1 MERLSALDATFLHVE
16 DDVSHMH
23 LGSIG
28 LYEGPAP
35 SEGELL
41 AAIEAK
47 LHLAPRYRQRVRF
60 VPLGAGR
67 PVWADDP
74 HFRCDYH
81 VRRTA
86 LPAPGGDAQ
95 LRRLVGRVMSQQ
107 LDRGRPLWELWA
119 VEGLTGG
126 RWALISK
133 LHHSMVDGVSASSL
147 ITELMDRR
155 RDAPV
160 LPPAPWTPAP
170 EPGDVALVAGA
181 LAERASRP
189 LHRALATAGALRHPA
204 SYAGHGAAA
213 LRGLA
218 AYTHI
223 VRPPHATAL
232 NGPIGRHRRWDWSR
246 ARLGD
251 VREIRTAFG
260 GTVNDVVLTVVAHG
274 FRELLEHR
282 GEPAGVVRTLVPV
295 SVRAPGEHDADNRVS
310 ALFADLPVG
319 IEDPVARLA
328 ALRAQLRH
336 LKDTHEAVAGEV
348 LTSLA
353 GFAPEMLLALGAR
366 LATRTPQHNVNT
378 VTTNVPGP
386 QVPLYLAGRRM
397 LEAFPYVPIAG
408 HVRIGVAIYSYDGT
422 LGFGVTG
429 DDGTAPDIGVV
440 CAGIEHGMD
449 ALLAAARAPAPDAT
463 GSRERTGGPAEAH
476 GRTRTGVRGRSR

>member
-1 MERLSALDATFLHVE
+1 MDRLSALDATFLHVE

-28 LYEGPAP
+28 LFEGPP
-35 SEGELL
+35 PGQRELL

-74 HFRCDYH
+74 HFRCAYH

-86 LPAPGGDAQ
+86 LPAPGGDAELQ
-95 LRRLVGRVMSQQ
+95 RLVGRVMSQQ

-147 ITELMDRR
+147 ITEMMDRR
-155 RDAPV
+155 RDAAV
-160 LPPAPWTPAP
+160 RAPAPWRPAP
-170 EPGDVALVAGA
+170 EPGGAALVAGA

-189 LHRALATAGALRHPA
+189 LHRTLAAAGALRSP
-204 SYAGHGAAA
+204 GAVAA
-213 LRGLA
+213 HAAQTLQGLA
-218 AYTHI
+218 AYAGI
-223 VRPPHATAL
+223 VRPPPATEL
-232 NGPIGRHRRWDWSR
+232 NGPIGRHRRWDW
-246 ARLGD
+246 ARVRLSD
-251 VREIRTAFG
+251 VREIRLAYG
-260 GTVNDVVLTVVAHG
+260 GTVNDVGRAVIAHG
-274 FRELLEHR
+274 YRALLEQR
-282 GEPAGVVRTLVPV
+282 GEQASSGTIRTLVPV
-295 SVRAPGEHDADNRVS
+295 SVRPPGDTGAYNRVS

-319 IEDPVARLA
+319 IADPVARLA
-328 ALRAQLRH
+328 AIQAQLRH
-336 LKDTHEAVAGEV
+336 LKESNEAVAGEA

-353 GFAPEMLLALGAR
+353 GFAPELLLALSAR
-366 LATRTPQHNVNT
+366 LATRTPQRNVNT

-397 LEAFPYVPIAG
+397 LETFPYVPIAG
-408 HVRIGVAIYSYDGT
+408 HVRIGVAIYSYDGG

-429 DDGTAPDIGVV
+429 DDETAPDIGVL
-440 CAGIEHGMD
+440 CAGIEHGRD
-449 ALLAAARAPAPDAT
+449 ALLAAA
-463 GSRERTGGPAEAH
+463 H
-476 GRTRTGVRGRSR
+476 GAGVRGRRTRRVRRAGVRP